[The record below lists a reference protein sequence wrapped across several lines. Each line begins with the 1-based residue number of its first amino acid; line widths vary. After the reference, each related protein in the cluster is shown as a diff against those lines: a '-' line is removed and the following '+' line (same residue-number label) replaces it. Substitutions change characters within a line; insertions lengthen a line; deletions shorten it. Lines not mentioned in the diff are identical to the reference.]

1 MFIFRNN
8 LTVLDGIVVQGQGA
22 RGEFTLNGKRPGSHS
37 TLLFEIKPNQLVD
50 CHSKFLC
57 SGLKFLITLLS
68 YCYIIV
74 SHCICDRVLMSFF
87 SDVKQH
93 SVRYPGDKS
102 CFCKPAQVIKKG

>member
-1 MFIFRNN
+1 MFIIRNN

-57 SGLKFLITLLS
+57 SGLKVFDYLVVVLL
-68 YCYIIV
+68 Y
-74 SHCICDRVLMSFF
+74 
-87 SDVKQH
+87 H
-93 SVRYPGDKS
+93 SKS
-102 CFCKPAQVIKKG
+102 LYL